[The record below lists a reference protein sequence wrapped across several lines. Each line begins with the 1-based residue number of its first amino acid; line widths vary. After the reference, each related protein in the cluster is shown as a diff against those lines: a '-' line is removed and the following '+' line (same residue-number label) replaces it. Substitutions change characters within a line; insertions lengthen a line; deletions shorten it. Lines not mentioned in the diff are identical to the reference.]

1 MNAPEQAA
9 DTAAATSGVTVR
21 ELAEVPDLTAVC
33 QLFDSI
39 WQREEPGAGPVTPEL
54 LRAMVSS
61 GNYVS
66 GAFDGG
72 ELLGACFGF
81 FGSPAKSALHSH
93 IAGVSAKGM
102 GRGLGFALKLH
113 QRAWALR
120 QGVTAISWTFDPL
133 IRRNAYFNLTKLA
146 ADPAVYLPNF
156 YGRMRDTINGTGD
169 TDRLMVTWDLLS
181 DPVCAAAFGEPRRAL
196 PSGEPV
202 LLADAGG
209 RPVVASADT
218 PVVLVGIPP
227 DIEAVRRADPELG
240 TAWRVA
246 LREVLHGLMA
256 DGARVVG
263 FDRAGGYV
271 VSREQS

>member
-9 DTAAATSGVTVR
+9 DTAAAASGVTVR
-21 ELAEVPDLTAVC
+21 ALSEVPELAAVC
-33 QLFDSI
+33 GLFESI

-54 LRAMVSS
+54 LRAMVAS

-66 GAFDGG
+66 GAFDNG

-93 IAGVSAKGM
+93 IAGVSSKGM

-113 QRAWALR
+113 QRAWALG
-120 QGVTAISWTFDPL
+120 QGVDSISWTFDPL

-156 YGRMRDTINGTGD
+156 YGKMRDTINGTGD

-181 DPVCAAAFGEPRRAL
+181 EPVRAAASGEPRQVL
-196 PSGEPV
+196 PAGEAV
-202 LLADAGG
+202 LLADADG
-209 RPVVASADT
+209 RPVLT
-218 PVVLVGIPP
+218 PSDAPLVLAGVPA
-227 DIEAVRRADPELG
+227 DIEAVRRADPALG
-240 TAWRVA
+240 SAWRVA

-256 DGARVVG
+256 DGAKVVG
-263 FDRAGGYV
+263 FDRAGWYV
-271 VSREQS
+271 VSKEQS